1 MAKYALAMKNGANGL
16 ISPEMYR
23 LMMNPGL
30 GSYGM
35 GWHIADNGT
44 KIFHSGANETFATH
58 VNIYPKADKAFV
70 LLINEGH
77 QLDHFIS
84 SDQMM
89 KTVEAVVLGK
99 TLPPVSQGWSVR
111 WIGWGIGIL
120 VVALIL
126 LHVRNFYKL
135 FNGWRQQ
142 ALEWTPLKKIWDV
155 AISFIIPS
163 VILILVLSQIKV
175 FYGYRFNLLTSLAYL
190 RLGLPDIFILMLIG
204 SLPDYIQ
211 GIIKLTWVVMDRTK
225 SA

>member
-1 MAKYALAMKNGANGL
+1 
-16 ISPEMYR
+16 
-23 LMMNPGL
+23 
-30 GSYGM
+30 
-35 GWHIADNGT
+35 
-44 KIFHSGANETFATH
+44 
-58 VNIYPKADKAFV
+58 V
-70 LLINEGH
+70 LLINEGY
-77 QLDHFIS
+77 QMDHFIS
-84 SDQMM
+84 IDQLM
-89 KTVEAVVLGK
+89 KTVEAVVLG
-99 TLPPVSQGWSVR
+99 TTPPPVSQGWSVR

-135 FNGWRQQ
+135 FNGWRQR
-142 ALEWTPLKKIWDV
+142 ALEWTPLKKILDV

-163 VILILVLSQIKV
+163 VILIIVLSQIKA
-175 FYGYRFNLLTSLAYL
+175 FYGYRFNFLTSLAYL